1 MEPAFHRLPL
11 RTGTRLRLNL
21 ESTEGI
27 HAKATKRTEGYF
39 TEDNEGNEGVADTL
53 SCAGFQILPSFP
65 SVEYPLCRLQVKT
78 VRDYRRDQ
86 SVSRA
91 LSELYG
97 TEDNIFHSRRIM
109 SEKLTLLRQNFCRSV
124 EVDGPPDFFPLER
137 ESAQGKAV
145 LEKQPTRV
153 QQLQRFNPHGL
164 LQTYRDEQTGAELP
178 VFAIFN
184 LEGSHRLNAEVTMT
198 SVSTGAEPGE
208 LTSFLPLER
217 AQAFVRKINT
227 ARMQGERIALW
238 ASALAGIVGL
248 IAFFLSHNPGV
259 TPAALPFLVI
269 GVWSLGA
276 FLAYLVAE
284 SLLNRIYPWKKLV
297 LTAEFDGILPQ
308 STREIALAAKHRFS
322 NLYLI
327 VDQQKRWQSALLR
340 DPVPR
345 ALDPLLIGELRKGS
359 RRRFFLLDQFDLTAA
374 EQYLAD
380 EFATK

>member
-1 MEPAFHRLPL
+1 LCEIIAGISPFLGLCPNYTELQEASFTSRL
-11 RTGTRLRLNL
+11 
-21 ESTEGI
+21 
-27 HAKATKRTEGYF
+27 
-39 TEDNEGNEGVADTL
+39 V
-53 SCAGFQILPSFP
+53 
-65 SVEYPLCRLQVKT
+65 
-78 VRDYRRDQ
+78 
-86 SVSRA
+86 
-91 LSELYG
+91 
-97 TEDNIFHSRRIM
+97 M

-184 LEGSHRLNAEVTMT
+184 LEGSNRLNAEVTMT

-238 ASALAGIVGL
+238 ASAIAGIVGL
-248 IAFFLSHNPGV
+248 VAFFLSHNPGV

-284 SLLNRIYPWKKLV
+284 FLLNRIYPWKKLV

-308 STREIALAAKHRFS
+308 STREIALTAKHRFS

-327 VDQQKRWQSALLR
+327 VDQQKRWQSTLLR

-345 ALDPLLIGELRKGS
+345 ALDPLLIGELKKGS